1 MKNNVLKYYIAAFYL
16 CSTFVLFAQPGDGN
30 GESGDA
36 GLEGG
41 GDTTPGAPID
51 GYVWILAAIGLVYFF
66 LRLRAFTLQEKGSEK

>member
-1 MKNNVLKYYIAAFYL
+1 MKNTVLKYYIAAFYL

-30 GESGDA
+30 GLSGDD

-51 GYVWILAAIGLVYFF
+51 DYVWVLALVGLLFVFLKFRAIYKQGT
-66 LRLRAFTLQEKGSEK
+66 RS

>member
-30 GESGDA
+30 GETGDA

-51 GYVWILAAIGLVYFF
+51 DYVWVLALVGLLFVFLKFRAIYKQGT
-66 LRLRAFTLQEKGSEK
+66 RS

>member
-1 MKNNVLKYYIAAFYL
+1 MKNTVLKYYIAAFYL

-30 GESGDA
+30 GETGDA

-51 GYVWILAAIGLVYFF
+51 GYVWVLAAIGLVYVF
-66 LRLRAFTLQEKGSEK
+66 LRLRAFAQQENTVKE